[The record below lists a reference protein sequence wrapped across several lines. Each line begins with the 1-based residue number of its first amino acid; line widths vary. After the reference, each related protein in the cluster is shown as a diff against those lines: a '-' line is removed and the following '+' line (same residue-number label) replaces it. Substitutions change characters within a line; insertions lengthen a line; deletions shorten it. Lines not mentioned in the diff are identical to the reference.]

1 MASNNNNNNN
11 NNCKTPKEA
20 RIFVGRRG
28 GGGVVKGRLSRLR
41 DKQQGDI
48 NIQLLQKGNWTFF
61 FNAKAT

>member
-20 RIFVGRRG
+20 MNFVGRRG
-28 GGGVVKGRLSRLR
+28 GSGVVKGRLSRLR

-48 NIQLLQKGNWTFF
+48 NIQLLQKGN
-61 FNAKAT
+61 

>member
-20 RIFVGRRG
+20 TIFVGRRG
-28 GGGVVKGRLSRLR
+28 GSGVVKGRLSRLR

-48 NIQLLQKGNWTFF
+48 NIQLLQKGN
-61 FNAKAT
+61 